1 MIALIFV
8 AAAAAFVCIAIR
20 VLQRSGRGHPLHALS
35 LLSAAGGIV
44 VWPTS
49 NALAFDRLTHAPG
62 LAHLV
67 TDSLLPLTFLLQFR
81 FASRIRR
88 GWSPRRRLLLG
99 VGLGLIGLHALLW
112 ALDERTVPGDHIH
125 LWYDHYYGRPPQL
138 LITYAVLT
146 ASVLYSALCCLDG
159 YAPSLARQRP
169 LRERLLALGISLLAL
184 GAVVYS
190 PLIVG
195 QSIASAEGLGSS
207 SVTAFTFPIMGV
219 TTAIGLIT
227 VLGLLFGRRLWMA
240 LTGRVWTVIEA
251 HGPSAQTLELM
262 RRESEQQARRHVH
275 MVNLAIAIDDRLLH
289 VRQDYAAGEAVEDVT
304 RVCTERGICWEH
316 RKIGREAVRI
326 ITLAFDNVYETPFY
340 DEDETEDQTGMAEY
354 FLLHADESYCFDDVY
369 KVAFLGVGGA
379 TLLPELEA
387 PDEFEFEP
395 WHHELGAIVAEAL
408 EAYKS
413 KRRKREWCLAD

>member
-1 MIALIFV
+1 MIASIFV
-8 AAAAAFVCIAIR
+8 ATAAAFVCIAIR
-20 VLQRSGRGHPLHALS
+20 VLQKGGRRRLLHALS

-44 VWPTS
+44 LWPTP
-49 NALAFDRLTHAPG
+49 NALTFDRLTHVPG

-67 TDSLLPLTFLLQFR
+67 ADSLIPLTFLLQFR

-88 GWSPRRRLLLG
+88 GWSSQRRLLFG

-195 QSIASAEGLGSS
+195 QAIASARGLGSS
-207 SVTAFTFPIMGV
+207 SVTAFTLPIMGV
-219 TTAIGLIT
+219 TAAIGLIT

-240 LTGRVWTVIEA
+240 LTGRAWAVIEA
-251 HGPSAQTLELM
+251 HGPSARAMELM
-262 RRESEQQARRHVH
+262 RRESEQQESRHTH

-304 RVCTERGICWEH
+304 RACAERGICWEH
-316 RKIGREAVRI
+316 RKVGREAVRV

-340 DEDETEDQTGMAEY
+340 DEDETEDQKGMAEY
-354 FLLHADESYCFDDVY
+354 YLMHADGSYFFDDVY
-369 KVAFLGVGGA
+369 KVAFLAVGGA
-379 TLLPELEA
+379 TLLPELDA
-387 PDEFEFEP
+387 PDEFEFAP
-395 WHHELGAIVAEAL
+395 WHHELGTIVAESL
-408 EAYKS
+408 DAYKC
-413 KRRKREWCLAD
+413 KRRKRE